1 MHGVVTAV
9 WGWVL
14 GHPLFGAAMAA
25 AVALALWKRP
35 RLIMKLVLAV
45 LALVAVGYVVSG
57 IADFTLSSLG
67 SKAQMIHKNQ

>member
-1 MHGVVTAV
+1 MHGAVTAV

-45 LALVAVGYVVSG
+45 LALVAVGYVVLALLTSRCP
-57 IADFTLSSLG
+57 AWE
-67 SKAQMIHKNQ
+67 ARRR